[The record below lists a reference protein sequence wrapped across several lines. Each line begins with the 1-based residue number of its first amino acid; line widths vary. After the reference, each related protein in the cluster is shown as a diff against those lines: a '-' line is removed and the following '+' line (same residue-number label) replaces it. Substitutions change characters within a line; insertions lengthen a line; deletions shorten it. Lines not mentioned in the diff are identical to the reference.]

1 VVKGGKERRA
11 AAFVE
16 KLFYDPGPTERLLSG
31 ALAPL
36 GWLYGAGMRLRR
48 RVAHRRAYPLPIV
61 SVGNLVVGGSGKTPF
76 VIALASRYEGA
87 WVVSR
92 GYGRRSRGLVEVS
105 RPGDVLASV
114 EESGDEAMEMAR
126 ALPEAGVIVSEDR
139 SAGIER
145 ARELGAKVI
154 LLDDGFNRVEIEK
167 FEILLEPERVP
178 NRRVLPAGPFREF
191 PSTASSADLFL
202 KEGREYRREVRVEGA
217 TERMLLVTSIAR
229 PDRLE
234 PWLPE
239 GVVGRLSLPDHGWFD
254 EAPLRE
260 AMERTGATSLLVTGK
275 DAVKLEGF
283 QLPLSRLKLQLW
295 IDPGVLAAVDRYVK
309 ETHAT

>member
-1 VVKGGKERRA
+1 VSTERGRGA
-11 AAFVE
+11 AGFVE
-16 KLFYDPGPTERLLSG
+16 RLFYDPGPVERSLSA

-36 GWLYGAGMRLRR
+36 GWLYGGGMWLRR
-48 RVAHRRAYPLPIV
+48 RLAARHRYPLPVV
-61 SVGNLVVGGSGKTPF
+61 SIGNLVVGGSGKTPF
-76 VIALASRYEGA
+76 VIALASRYEGV
-87 WVVSR
+87 WIVSR

-105 RPGDVLASV
+105 RPGEILASV

-126 ALPEAGVIVSEDR
+126 ALPGAGVVVSEDR
-139 SAGIER
+139 GKGIER
-145 ARELGAKVI
+145 AMELGAKVI

-191 PSTASSADLFL
+191 PSTARFADLSL
-202 KEGREYRREVRVEGA
+202 KEGREYHREVRIDGA
-217 TERMLLVTSIAR
+217 KERMLLATSIAR
-229 PDRLE
+229 PERLE

-239 GVVGRLSLPDHGWFD
+239 GVVGRLTLPDHGWFD
-254 EAPLRE
+254 PDAMRE
-260 AMERTGATSLLVTGK
+260 AMARTGAESLLVTGK

-283 QLPLSRLKLQLW
+283 QLPLSLLKLQLR
-295 IDPGVLAAVDRYVK
+295 IDPGALAAVDRYVK